1 LLLVKAKPPA
11 VMQTSRK
18 AIVTLRMEGD
28 RAVGTHTP
36 PPTLSSLGSP
46 VPMAPGLW
54 SVSSGQQ
61 ASYNPHLLHES

>member
-18 AIVTLRMEGD
+18 TIVTLGMEGD
-28 RAVGTHTP
+28 RAVGTHTT

-46 VPMAPGLW
+46 VPMAPGLS
-54 SVSSGQQ
+54 SVSCGQ
-61 ASYNPHLLHES
+61 AARYNPHLLHEG